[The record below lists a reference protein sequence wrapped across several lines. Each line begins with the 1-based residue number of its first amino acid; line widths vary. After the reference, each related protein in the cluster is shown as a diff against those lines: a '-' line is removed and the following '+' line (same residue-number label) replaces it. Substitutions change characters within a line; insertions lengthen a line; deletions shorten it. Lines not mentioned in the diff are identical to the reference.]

1 MDIVRWKRVYVTLI
15 IYAWCWRGKMLNIA
29 ELQKIIK
36 LVDASGIEE
45 FDYETNGSKVHIKK
59 SQSNNTQSQIQ
70 TSQAQP
76 VAQKA
81 ANLPEQ
87 DVKTIE
93 ETVEVTPD
101 TPQAETPADYDYEIK
116 SPMVGT
122 FYRSSSP
129 ENDPFTDVGQTVNN
143 NSVVCIVEA
152 MKLFNEIEAE
162 VSGEIVEV
170 LVDDSELVEYGQPLF
185 RVKKK

>member
-15 IYAWCWRGKMLNIA
+15 IYAWCWRGKMLNIE
-29 ELQKIIK
+29 ELQEIIK

-59 SQSNNTQSQIQ
+59 SQSNNSQSQVQ
-70 TSQAQP
+70 TTQAQP
-76 VAQKA
+76 VAQD
-81 ANLPEQ
+81 NVMEQ

-93 ETVEVTPD
+93 ETVEVTPG
-101 TPQAETPADYDYEIK
+101 TPQTETVADYDYEIK

-122 FYRSSSP
+122 VYRSSSP
-129 ENDPFTDVGQTVNN
+129 ENDPFTDVGQTVDD

-162 VSGEIVEV
+162 VSGEIVEI